1 MAQAS
6 RATLWSSAYESKL
19 MRRVQL
25 FEFLDQSWLPGR
37 LRAVATRYLAAAHAT
52 TPFPALWAA
61 ILARVLE
68 QCRVD
73 RIVDLGSGSGGPMEV
88 VLVELAKLGHTPQVT
103 LTDLHPLPSASTFST
118 PAIHYWPE
126 PVSAA
131 TVPPQLQGLRT
142 LFLSFHHFAP
152 PMARAVLQDAFRQ
165 RQAICIFEAT
175 SRTVP
180 AVAASFL
187 IPILVLL
194 LTPSVRPL
202 AMFQGIFTYLIPV
215 IPLLAF
221 WDGFVSQLRTYSM
234 TELKDLAADFT
245 DPEYEWDC
253 GFIKAKGI
261 PFKTSYLIGRP
272 TLVARD
278 R

>member
-1 MAQAS
+1 MH
-6 RATLWSSAYESKL
+6 
-19 MRRVQL
+19 RVQL
-25 FEFLDQSWLPGR
+25 FEFLDQSWLPGQ
-37 LRAVATRYLAAAHAT
+37 LRAAATRYLTAAHAA

-61 ILARVLE
+61 ILAGVLE
-68 QCRVD
+68 QCGID
-73 RIVDLGSGSGGPMEV
+73 RIVDLGSGTGGPMEL
-88 VLVELAKLGHTPQVT
+88 VLAELAKLGHTPQVT
-103 LTDLHPLPSASTFST
+103 LTDLYPLPTSSTSWT
-118 PAIHYWPE
+118 PSIHYWQE

-131 TVPPQLQGLRT
+131 SVPPQLQGLRT
-142 LFLSFHHFAP
+142 LFATFHHFAP

-194 LTPSVRPL
+194 LTPSVRPF
-202 AMFQGIFTYLIPV
+202 AMFQVVFTYLLPV

-221 WDGFVSQLRTYSM
+221 WDGLVSQLRTYSM
-234 TELKDLAADFT
+234 DELKDLAADCT
-245 DPEYEWDC
+245 APDDEWES
-253 GFIKAKGI
+253 GTVEAKGV
-261 PFKTSYLIGRP
+261 PFKTCYLIGRP

>member
-1 MAQAS
+1 
-6 RATLWSSAYESKL
+6 

-37 LRAVATRYLAAAHAT
+37 LREAATRYINAAHAT

-61 ILARVLE
+61 ILARILE
-68 QCRVD
+68 QCRID
-73 RIVDLGSGSGGPMEV
+73 RIVDLGSGSGGPMEL
-88 VLVELAKLGHTPQVT
+88 VLVELAKRGQTPQVT
-103 LTDLHPLPSASTFST
+103 LTDLYPLPTASISST
-118 PAIHYWPE
+118 ASIHYWPE

-131 TVPPQLQGLRT
+131 NVPRQLQGLRT
-142 LFLSFHHFAP
+142 LFLTFHHFAP
-152 PMARAVLQDAFRQ
+152 PLARAVLRDAFSQ

-175 SRTVP
+175 SPTVP
-180 AVAASFL
+180 TVAASFL

-194 LTPSVRPL
+194 LTPFVRPI
-202 AMFQGIFTYLIPV
+202 AMFQVIFTYLIPV

-221 WDGFVSQLRTYSM
+221 WDGLVSQLRTYSM
-234 TELKDLAADFT
+234 AELKDLTADFT
-245 DPEYEWDC
+245 APDYEWEC
-253 GFIKAKGI
+253 GLIKAKGI

-278 R
+278 K